1 MKNKTVY
8 AALSADL
15 LHEGHI
21 NIIKKASELGEL
33 TVGVLTDKAIASYKR
48 LPYQDYEKRKTI
60 VESIKGVYKV
70 VKQETH
76 DYESNLREIKPN
88 IVVHGDDW
96 KEGIQKN
103 IREKVVK
110 TLSEWGGELVEFPY
124 TDGVSSTMIN
134 NELKSLG
141 ITSENRRKRLK
152 R

>member
-76 DYESNLREIKPN
+76 DYESNLSI
-88 IVVHGDDW
+88 
-96 KEGIQKN
+96 GIN
-103 IREKVVK
+103 
-110 TLSEWGGELVEFPY
+110 
-124 TDGVSSTMIN
+124 SSF
-134 NELKSLG
+134 LQLY
-141 ITSENRRKRLK
+141 KRL
-152 R
+152 